1 MTGRFVIGA
10 IMVIALAAGAAM
22 YYLQVYAFYD
32 PVEPA
37 SAGAEM
43 RLTTIAGVVEP
54 ILSDGFEGI
63 DSQSSPIRF
72 RACFT
77 TPQSVAMLTET
88 YKTYA
93 APVPLTA
100 PAWFDCF
107 DAKAIGAALEQ
118 GEAIAFLGEENI
130 TYGIDR
136 VVAVFGDGRAYAWH
150 QINACGRVVFNGEPA
165 PAGCPPVPE
174 RAGE

>member
-88 YKTYA
+88 YKTYPA
-93 APVPLTA
+93 AVPLTA